1 MKYFTANVY
10 SLIISYRNN
19 FELSASPSRWP
30 SEVAVRGGPRWWT
43 DPWLVISLFKNI
55 DATLNQLNTGYLNC
69 MTRFNFDIN
78 IVTEKISSVGLDPF
92 VEPGRY
98 EPGPFRDRSTRY
110 GV

>member
-30 SEVAVRGGPRWWT
+30 SEVAVRGGPSWWT

-55 DATLNQLNTGYLNC
+55 DATLDQLNTGYLNC

-78 IVTEKISSVGLDPF
+78 IVTKKSIVSRS
-92 VEPGRY
+92 
-98 EPGPFRDRSTRY
+98 GPVRGART
-110 GV
+110 V